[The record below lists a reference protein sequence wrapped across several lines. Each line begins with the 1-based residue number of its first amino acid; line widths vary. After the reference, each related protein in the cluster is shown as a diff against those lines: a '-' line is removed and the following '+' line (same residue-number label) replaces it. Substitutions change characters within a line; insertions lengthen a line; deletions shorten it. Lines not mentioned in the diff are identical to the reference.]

1 MGDRTRID
9 DLDVLKSVS
18 TGIEKIV
25 EELQGLDDKNKYGW
39 SREVVGHEELTDRL
53 DDFADNWDYKR
64 GKLEGELA
72 KLAAITKA
80 AAQAYEQIDT
90 DLANAVRKQE
100 KKPQRQGG

>member
-25 EELQGLDDKNKYGW
+25 EELQGLDDKDKYGW

-53 DDFADNWDYKR
+53 DDFADNWDYR
-64 GKLEGELA
+64 RAKLEEELT

-90 DLANAVRKQE
+90 DLANAVREQG
-100 KKPQRQGG
+100 KKPRRQGG

>member
-18 TGIEKIV
+18 TGITKIV
-25 EELQGLDDKNKYGW
+25 DELVRLDDKDKYGW
-39 SREVVGHEELTDRL
+39 SREVIGHEELTDRL

-64 GKLEGELA
+64 GKLEGELS
-72 KLAAITKA
+72 KLAGITKA
-80 AAQAYEQIDT
+80 AAEAYKQIDT

-100 KKPQRQGG
+100 QKPQQQGG